1 MTGIFT
7 MTNTNTVNIHFFLH
21 ITRGVNQNQRYC
33 AYTVR
38 ALKVYNNVYDCKVL
52 DQVLVLELVSKM
64 HNGIW
69 TKDGKGPKVG

>member
-1 MTGIFT
+1 
-7 MTNTNTVNIHFFLH
+7 MTNTNTVNIHFFSAHHLWCQS
-21 ITRGVNQNQRYC
+21 NQCYC

-69 TKDGKGPKVG
+69 TKEGKGPKVG